1 MNKLGFT
8 LIEVL
13 ATITIMAIIATMVV
27 INIPDM
33 LRNSYAIKEDNNNSL
48 IEEAACLYIELNKNK
63 DLKENCL
70 NNGCDISV
78 DDLIKEGLI
87 NDDIVS
93 NSNFIHIEKYNNE
106 KKCKV
111 R

>member
-33 LRNSYAIKEDNNNSL
+33 LRNSYAKSENNNNKL
-48 IEEAACLYIELNKNK
+48 IEEAACIYIELNKNK

-87 NDDIVS
+87 NDDIVG
-93 NSNFIHIEKYNNE
+93 NSNFIHIEKYNKE

>member
-13 ATITIMAIIATMVV
+13 ATISIMALIATMVV
-27 INIPDM
+27 INMPKM
-33 LRNSYAIKEDNNNSL
+33 FENSYAKNENNNNSL

-63 DLKENCL
+63 DLKESCL
-70 NNGCDISV
+70 NNGCDISI

-87 NDDIVS
+87 TEDIVG